1 MWNKS
6 EYLFKNTTKL
16 GTFMNN
22 QRKLAGK
29 LKDIFEKE
37 VSDMMTV
44 LSNEAN
50 FVFTYDEVALE
61 LGEYIR

>member
-1 MWNKS
+1 
-6 EYLFKNTTKL
+6 
-16 GTFMNN
+16 MNN